1 MKVVGLITEY
11 NPFHNGH
18 KYHLEKSKELT
29 NSEYSVAVM
38 SGNFLQRGEP
48 AIVDKWTRAKMAVE
62 SEVDLVL
69 ELPTFYSCQS
79 AEYFGYGAVKL
90 LDSLGVVDNICF
102 GSEHGEIDILFKIA
116 KVILNEPKTFVNHL
130 KVSLSEGNPFH
141 KARSYALREYFK
153 NDTTVD
159 NDLIEK
165 VISSPNNIL
174 GIEYLKALIK
184 INSNIKP
191 YTLKR
196 ITNQY
201 NQKSLSG
208 SISSATAIRNEITK
222 RGLSYIKEAVPISTF
237 DFLMNFK
244 NEFGKFNNIDN
255 YNQTLLYLIKT
266 QSNKILEE
274 SIVDFEKGL
283 SNRIVKCSNSYNDIN
298 DILKCIKTK
307 RYAYTRL
314 QRSLIHILLGM
325 DSDTFKNIYESGPQY
340 IRVLGMNKKGIELLH
355 IIKNK
360 NNLPILT
367 KFSDIKKY
375 NSNSFNY
382 MINLDKKAT
391 DIYYL
396 FAHESK
402 KNISNLDYYTSPYIK
417 KD

>member
-1 MKVVGLITEY
+1 MKIVGLITEY

-29 NSEYSVAVM
+29 NAEYSVAVM

-48 AIVDKWTRAKMAVE
+48 AIVDKWTRAKMAIE
-62 SEVDLVL
+62 NNVDLVL

-79 AEYFGYGAVKL
+79 AEYFAYGAVKL

-102 GSEHGEIDILFKIA
+102 GSEYGEIDILFRIA
-116 KVILNEPKTFVNHL
+116 KVILEEPNSFVSHL
-130 KVSLSEGNPFH
+130 KTSLSDGNPFH
-141 KARSYALREYFK
+141 KARSYALSEYFK

-191 YTLKR
+191 YTIKR

-208 SISSATAIRNEITK
+208 SISSATAIRNEITNG
-222 RGLSYIKEAVPISTF
+222 GLSYIKEAVPNSTF
-237 DFLMNFK
+237 DLLMNFK
-244 NEFGKFNNIDN
+244 NEFGIFNNINN
-255 YNQTLLYLIKT
+255 YNQILLYLIKT
-266 QSNKILEE
+266 QGNKILEK

-314 QRSLIHILLGM
+314 QRSLMQILLGM

-340 IRVLGMNKKGIELLH
+340 IRVLGMNKKGIDLLH
-355 IIKNK
+355 MIKK
-360 NNLPILT
+360 KAELPIIT
-367 KFSDIKKY
+367 KFSKVKKY
-375 NSNSFNY
+375 NNTLFNS
-382 MINLDKKAT
+382 MIKLDKKAT

-396 FAHESK
+396 FAHNST